1 MPMNSATYH
10 RDIELLTLVTAGS
23 VDDGKST
30 LIGRLLFDVGALYE
44 DQIESVRRAD
54 RVEGE
59 MDFSLFTDGLS
70 AEREQKITIDVA
82 YRYFATNKR
91 RFIIADV
98 PGHEQYT
105 RNMVTGASKARV
117 ALILIDVRKGLSE
130 QTKRHLFI
138 ASLLGIPHVAMVIN
152 KMDMVGYD
160 EIIFEQVKKSCQHYL
175 GKLKLSDIQYIP
187 ASSLKGDMIVERG
200 NNLSWYQGWT
210 VLDYLENVELATN
223 QNLIDFRLPIQYVIR
238 PHQDFRGYAGTVA
251 SGTIKIGEPVT
262 IVPSGQT
269 TTIKEIIVA
278 GKSSDEAFSPQSIM
292 VTLSEH
298 VDASRGDMIVRSNN
312 VPDVS
317 QEIEVMMSWF
327 DAEPLVIG
335 KRYWLKHTT
344 RQVPVFAD
352 TIHYAIDINSLHRQS
367 KTNLEINDVGRVTL
381 KTQAPLAFDAY
392 GKNKT
397 TGSFIIIDEISNTT
411 AGAGIIIGRG
421 EKKIYTDHFA
431 RAAKKNGGVVWF
443 TGLSGSGKT
452 TIAKEIFSWLQE
464 KGIETEYLD
473 GDVLRET
480 ITADAGY
487 TRDGRIRNL
496 ETAAFVADRLSA
508 HGVIV
513 VAAFISPYAEQREKF
528 KKNIKNFTEI
538 YVNAPIDVCEERDVK
553 GLYKKARAGEVQNFT
568 GISQDYEPPRNPDV
582 ELKTGEESVSE
593 SVEKVTSFLL
603 SKFNL

>member
-1 MPMNSATYH
+1 MNSATYH

-105 RNMVTGASKARV
+105 RNMVTGASKAQV
-117 ALILIDVRKGLSE
+117 AIILVDVRKGLSE
-130 QTKRHLFI
+130 QTRRHLFI

-160 EIIFEQVKKSCQHYL
+160 EIIFEQIKKSCQHYL

-210 VLDYLENVELATN
+210 VLDYLENVELTTN
-223 QNLIDFRLPIQYVIR
+223 QNLIDFRLPIQCLIR

-262 IVPSGQT
+262 ILPSGQT

-317 QEIEVMMSWF
+317 QEIEVMVSWF
-327 DAEPLVIG
+327 DAEPLAIG

-431 RAAKKNGGVVWF
+431 RAAKKIGGVVWF

-452 TIAKEIFSWLQE
+452 TIAKEIFSWLRG
-464 KGIETEYLD
+464 KGIEVEYLD

-487 TRDGRIRNL
+487 TREGRIRNL
-496 ETAAFVADRLSA
+496 EIAAFVADRLST

-593 SVEKVTSFLL
+593 SVEKVASFLS